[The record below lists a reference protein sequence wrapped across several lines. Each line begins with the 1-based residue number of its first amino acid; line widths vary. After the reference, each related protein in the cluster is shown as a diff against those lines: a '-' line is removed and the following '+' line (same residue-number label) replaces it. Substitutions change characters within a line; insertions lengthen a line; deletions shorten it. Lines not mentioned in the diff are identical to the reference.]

1 MYLDPK
7 LVDAQILARF
17 EQANQI
23 IKIAG
28 GQALDYFKNRDQLI
42 VESKMEPQ
50 DVVSIADRNVETT
63 IVDGLQAHF
72 ADDGFL
78 GEEQG
83 GIQGSNQFLW
93 VIDPIDGTACFLN
106 GMHSWCISIALMVDD
121 DIAFGLVLDPNS
133 IELFSAIAGRGCF
146 VNDQQVSTLPAK
158 TVADGVMGVGTSQ
171 RVETIMCTRF
181 LEQLLDQGGM
191 FIRNGSGA
199 LMLAYVASGRL
210 IGYYEPHINSWDC
223 LAGLIMVNEAG
234 GWTSPFLQGEGLL
247 KGNPILVSTMALK
260 ETVVAMARLEA
271 GS

>member
-7 LVDAQILARF
+7 LVDGNILARF
-17 EQANQI
+17 EQANSI
-23 IKIAG
+23 IKLAG
-28 GQALDYFKNRDQLI
+28 EQALEYFKNRDHLI
-42 VESKMEPQ
+42 VETKMDPQ

-63 IVDGLQAHF
+63 IVEGLQAQF
-72 ADDGFL
+72 SDDGFL

-83 GIQGSNQFLW
+83 GIQGSNKFLW

-106 GMHSWCISIALMVDD
+106 GMHSWCISIALMIGDE
-121 DIAFGLVLDPNS
+121 IAFGLILDPNS
-133 IELFSAIAGRGCF
+133 NELFSAIAGRGCF
-146 VNDQQVSTLPAK
+146 VNNKQVYTLSAK
-158 TVADGVMGVGTSQ
+158 TVADGVMGVGTSH
-171 RVETIMCTRF
+171 RVETAMCTGF

-234 GWTSPFLQGEGLL
+234 GWTAPFLQGEGLL
-247 KGNPILVSTMALK
+247 KGNPILVSSMGLK
-260 ETVVAMARLEA
+260 ESVIAMSGL
-271 GS
+271 

>member
-7 LVDAQILARF
+7 LVDDGVLTRF
-17 EQANQI
+17 EQANAV
-23 IKIAG
+23 IKIAALL
-28 GQALDYFKNRDQLI
+28 ALDYFNNRDHLI
-42 VESKMEPQ
+42 VETKMEPQ

-78 GEEQG
+78 GEEGG
-83 GIQGSNQFLW
+83 GIAGTNKYLW

-106 GMHSWCISIALMVDD
+106 GMHSWCISVALMVDD

-133 IELFSAIAGRGCF
+133 DELFSAIAGRGCF
-146 VNDQQVSTLPAK
+146 VNDKQVHTLPAT

-171 RVETIMCTRF
+171 RVPTALCTDF

-199 LMLAYVASGRL
+199 LMLTYVASGRL

-223 LAGLIMVNEAG
+223 VAGLIMVNEAG
-234 GWTSPFLQGEGLL
+234 GWTSPFLEGEGLL
-247 KGNPILVSTMALK
+247 KGNPILVSSSGLQGAVREMAGL
-260 ETVVAMARLEA
+260 
-271 GS
+271 